1 VKVAVAG
8 ATGFVGTAVVRALR
22 QGGHDVLALAAP
34 RLRWNPADPIPAPE
48 QVELR
53 GVDVVVNAA
62 GLARP
67 DAPESP
73 ELWGANALLPR
84 VLADACAAAGVRRLV
99 HVSSAAVQGRGR
111 LTERW
116 DAHPLTPYAHSKAL
130 GERLLRDAPGPPERV
145 VLRPTS
151 VHAAGRP
158 TTRRLAALARS
169 RWATVAGDGGAST
182 PQVLLENVA
191 HAVRHLV
198 ECAAPPAVPVLQPSE
213 GLTAAEL
220 LRLLSG
226 GREPLHVPAPLAAVL
241 RIAAGGFRGRMAAPA
256 RRLELLWWGQEQE
269 ASWLEADGYRPV
281 APRAA
286 WQRLAAEVGGEQ

>member
-1 VKVAVAG
+1 MAG

-22 QGGHDVLALAAP
+22 EGHEVVALAAP
-34 RLRWNPADPIPAPE
+34 RLRWNPRDPIPAPE
-48 QVELR
+48 PIELR
-53 GVDVVVNAA
+53 GVDVLVNAA

-84 VLADACAAAGVRRLV
+84 VLADACRAAGVRRLV
-99 HVSSAAVQGRGR
+99 HVSSAAVLGRGR

-116 DAHPLTPYAHSKAL
+116 DTHPLTPYAHSKAL
-130 GERLLRDAPGPPERV
+130 GERLLRDAPGPPERI

-169 RWATVAGDGGAST
+169 PWSSVAGDGGAPT

-213 GLTAAEL
+213 GLTTAEL

-226 GREPLHVPAPLAAVL
+226 GREPMHVPAPLAAAVRL
-241 RIAAGGFRGRMAAPA
+241 AAGGLRGRMAAPA

-269 ASWLEADGYRPV
+269 ASWLETDGYHPV
-281 APRAA
+281 ATRAA
-286 WQRLAAEVGGEQ
+286 WERLGAGLG